1 MTEHVSATA
10 IMDEKP
16 LSSATRAGRAAN
28 AALTILLF
36 YLTAILFM
44 AGFTALALLL
54 LLVTMAAARFGMAS
68 FVGRLLQVPVRL
80 IGILGRKLWLPSETT
95 YRIAL
100 TREDAPDLFAIAREL
115 SRRSAVAPAESIF
128 IEMHSNAW
136 VMMRGYRRGR
146 GRTTLGIGFDLLA
159 GLTVTEVEA
168 VLAHELAHARLVQ
181 RGFSRWLKKGLARL
195 TLVTTELSACATAY
209 RQAKARSDLTE
220 TTVRVF
226 DALTRRAARHV
237 ATYSRQDEFAADRGA
252 VELCGAG
259 AIRSALARLE
269 VLDEVVTRLPWSERL
284 ARLQPGE
291 AFTAWLV
298 NELTGPG
305 RGDGGESLAHAVDP
319 YSTHPALRDR
329 LAALPADD
337 TPLRDS
343 RPGTALLADPDS
355 LAGRLAA
362 EIQRV
367 IAVQERKD
375 TRQLARETRKLC
387 RAEGIGGP
395 VALLG
400 VGALIAGLVLGL
412 IGATSGF
419 PLDMMGTAVGA
430 LIAGVLLVRHPR
442 YRDRRPLPVPA
453 YGTLSNPRPPETQE
467 QLAAAEEA
475 IVVEIRA
482 SAAVERTRRARF
494 AMLVSTSYAA
504 LQERDYL
511 RAHVAAR
518 LALELKKTS
527 IEAGLAYAIAAAGLG
542 NAQQA
547 HSRLGVIR
555 RKVGVQTLATKWGA
569 AWALSLLDDWSCEGL
584 LQQLHDRQP
593 AVATYACLLAVAQ
606 THRHKLQSAI
616 GNAERGVALEPA
628 NRAAAFLLANLLLM
642 VGRTAAAAARL
653 DPLQDYMRTEVR
665 TAFSMVRLRLMQRDT
680 AGALEWA
687 GVVRGLD
694 RDGASLIGLGQ
705 AFGAARLAEPA
716 ATFFQAAAE
725 AHFAPE
731 ANVGFAVLASLRGDR
746 AGARRYLLAALK
758 FEDAKFTSGQTAGN
772 LFHEILGRLNGLAE
786 QRLDCTAWIATV
798 PDGSLKL
805 AGRSILVCAPT
816 EAIARGYFETIV
828 TAMQGSESGPE
839 LSGVKWR
846 VAPKAQQPDR
856 PVPPGVHSVVG

>member
-1 MTEHVSATA
+1 MAEHESPAS

-16 LSSATRAGRAAN
+16 LSPAARAGLVVN
-28 AALTILLF
+28 AAFTILLF

-80 IGILGRKLWLPSETT
+80 IGILGRKLWLPSETA
-95 YRIAL
+95 YLVAL
-100 TREDAPDLFAIAREL
+100 TPEDAPSLFAISRAL
-115 SRRSAVAPAESIF
+115 SQRSALVPPESIS
-128 IEMHSNAW
+128 IEMHTNAW
-136 VMMRGYRRGR
+136 VQLRGYRRGA
-146 GRTTLGIGFDLLA
+146 GRTSLGIGFDLLA
-159 GLTVTEVEA
+159 GLTVSEVEA

-195 TLVTTELSACATAY
+195 SQVTTELSACATAY
-209 RQAKARSDLTE
+209 RQADARSDLAE

-226 DALTRRAARHV
+226 DALTRRAARLV

-259 AIRSALARLE
+259 AVRSALGRLE
-269 VLDEVVTRLPWSERL
+269 ILDEAASSLPWSERL

-291 AFTAWLV
+291 AFSAWLV
-298 NELTGPG
+298 SELTGPG
-305 RGDGGESLAHAVDP
+305 RGDSPASLRHALDP

-329 LAALPADD
+329 LAALSAEDAS
-337 TPLRDS
+337 LRDT
-343 RPGTALLADPDS
+343 RPGIALLVDPDRV
-355 LAGRLAA
+355 AGRLVA

-375 TRQLARETRKLC
+375 TRRLARETRKLC
-387 RAEGIGGP
+387 RPEGSSVVSFLGAMGII
-395 VALLG
+395 VALVVG
-400 VGALIAGLVLGL
+400 V
-412 IGATSGF
+412 IGAADGF
-419 PLDMMGTAVGA
+419 PLDMTGIAVA
-430 LIAGVLLVRHPR
+430 TLAAGVVLVRHPR
-442 YRDRRPLPVPA
+442 YRDRRPLPVPT

-475 IVVEIRA
+475 IVA
-482 SAAVERTRRARF
+482 ALHPSAAAERTRRARC
-494 AMLVSTSYAA
+494 AMLVRTSYAA
-504 LQERDYL
+504 LKERDYL

-527 IEAGLAYAIAAAGLG
+527 IEAGLAYAVAAAGLG

-555 RKVGVQTLATKWGA
+555 RKVGFQTLATKWGA

-584 LQQLHDRQP
+584 LQQLHDLQP
-593 AVATYACLLAVAQ
+593 DVATYACLLALAQ
-606 THRHKLQSAI
+606 THRDKLQSAI

-628 NRAAAFLLANLLLM
+628 NGAAAFLLANLLLM

-653 DPLQDYMRTEVR
+653 DPLQDYVRTEVR

-694 RDGASLIGLGQ
+694 PDGASLIGLGR

-758 FEDAKFTSGQTAGN
+758 FADARFTSGQTAGN

-798 PDGSLKL
+798 PAGSLTL
-805 AGRSILVCAPT
+805 AGRSILVWAPT
-816 EAIARGYFETIV
+816 EAIARAYLETIV

-846 VAPKAQQPDR
+846 MAPKAQQPDR

>member
-1 MTEHVSATA
+1 MAEHDSPAS

-16 LSSATRAGRAAN
+16 LSPAARAGLVVN
-28 AALTILLF
+28 AAFTILLF

-80 IGILGRKLWLPSETT
+80 IAILGKKLWLPSETA
-95 YRIAL
+95 YRVAL
-100 TREDAPDLFAIAREL
+100 TPQDAPGLFAIARAL
-115 SRRSAVAPAESIF
+115 SQRSALVPPESIA
-128 IEMHSNAW
+128 IEMHTNAW
-136 VMMRGYRRGR
+136 VQLRGYRRGA
-146 GRTTLGIGFDLLA
+146 GRTSLGIGFDLLA
-159 GLTVTEVEA
+159 GLTVSEVEA

-195 TLVTTELSACATAY
+195 SQVATELSACATGY
-209 RQAKARSDLTE
+209 RQADARSDLAE
-220 TTVRVF
+220 TTMWVF
-226 DALTRRAARHV
+226 DALTRRAARLV

-252 VELCGAG
+252 VELRGAG
-259 AIRSALARLE
+259 AVRSALGRLE
-269 VLDEVVTRLPWSERL
+269 VLDEAASSLPWSERL

-298 NELTGPG
+298 SELTGPG
-305 RGDGGESLAHAVDP
+305 RGDSPESLRHALDP
-319 YSTHPALRDR
+319 YSTHPAPRDR
-329 LAALPADD
+329 V
-337 TPLRDS
+337 
-343 RPGTALLADPDS
+343 
-355 LAGRLAA
+355 AGRLVA

-375 TRQLARETRKLC
+375 TRRLARETRKLC
-387 RAEGIGGP
+387 RPVGSSVVSFLGAMGII
-395 VALLG
+395 VALVVG
-400 VGALIAGLVLGL
+400 V
-412 IGATSGF
+412 IGAADGF
-419 PLDMMGTAVGA
+419 PLDMMGIAVA
-430 LIAGVLLVRHPR
+430 TLAAGVVLVRHPR
-442 YRDRRPLPVPA
+442 YRDRRPLPVPT

-475 IVVEIRA
+475 IVAALRT
-482 SAAVERTRRARF
+482 SAAAERTRRARC
-494 AMLVSTSYAA
+494 AMLVRTSYAA
-504 LQERDYL
+504 LKERDYL

-555 RKVGVQTLATKWGA
+555 RKVGFQTVATKWGA

-584 LQQLHDRQP
+584 LQQLHDLQP
-593 AVATYACLLAVAQ
+593 DVASYACLLALAQ
-606 THRHKLQSAI
+606 THRDKLQSAI

-628 NRAAAFLLANLLLM
+628 NGAAAFLLANLLLM

-653 DPLQDYMRTEVR
+653 DPLQDYVRTEVR

-687 GVVRGLD
+687 GVVRGID
-694 RDGASLIGLGQ
+694 PDGASLIGLGR
-705 AFGAARLAEPA
+705 AFGATRLAEPA

-725 AHFAPE
+725 AHFVPE
-731 ANVGFAVLASLRGDR
+731 ANIGFAVLASLRGDR
-746 AGARRYLLAALK
+746 TGARRYLLAALK
-758 FEDAKFTSGQTAGN
+758 FADARFTSGQTAGN

-786 QRLDCTAWIATV
+786 RRLDCTAWIATV
-798 PDGSLKL
+798 PDGSLTL

-816 EAIARGYFETIV
+816 EAIARAYLETIV

>member
-16 LSSATRAGRAAN
+16 LSPAARAGLVVN
-28 AALTILLF
+28 AAVTILLF

-136 VMMRGYRRGR
+136 VMMRGYRRGT

-195 TLVTTELSACATAY
+195 TLVTTELSDCAAAY
-209 RQAKARSDLTE
+209 RQANARSDLTE

-252 VELCGAG
+252 VELCGAA

-329 LAALPADD
+329 LAALPADA

-400 VGALIAGLVLGL
+400 VGALIVGLVLGL

-430 LIAGVLLVRHPR
+430 LIAGVLLVRYPR
-442 YRDRRPLPVPA
+442 NRDRRPLPVPA

-475 IVVEIRA
+475 IVAELRA
-482 SAAVERTRRARF
+482 SAARERTRRARF
-494 AMLVSTSYAA
+494 ALLVSTSYAA

-518 LALELKKTS
+518 LALELKKIS

-555 RKVGVQTLATKWGA
+555 RTVGFQTLATKWGA

-584 LQQLHDRQP
+584 LQQLRELQP
-593 AVATYACLLAVAQ
+593 DIATYACLRSPNSTVTSCRAPSRTREGAW
-606 THRHKLQSAI
+606 RSSRRI
-616 GNAERGVALEPA
+616 GAPCCSSPTCSCSPGERPTLPRGSIRCRTT
-628 NRAAAFLLANLLLM
+628 RAPT
-642 VGRTAAAAARL
+642 R
-653 DPLQDYMRTEVR
+653 
-665 TAFSMVRLRLMQRDT
+665 
-680 AGALEWA
+680 
-687 GVVRGLD
+687 
-694 RDGASLIGLGQ
+694 
-705 AFGAARLAEPA
+705 
-716 ATFFQAAAE
+716 
-725 AHFAPE
+725 
-731 ANVGFAVLASLRGDR
+731 
-746 AGARRYLLAALK
+746 ARR
-758 FEDAKFTSGQTAGN
+758 S
-772 LFHEILGRLNGLAE
+772 
-786 QRLDCTAWIATV
+786 
-798 PDGSLKL
+798 
-805 AGRSILVCAPT
+805 
-816 EAIARGYFETIV
+816 
-828 TAMQGSESGPE
+828 
-839 LSGVKWR
+839 
-846 VAPKAQQPDR
+846 
-856 PVPPGVHSVVG
+856 